1 MNVRI
6 FRATGLDAIGHLK
19 TKSTRGLRARL
30 LNDLEVKRTDTAM
43 SQIVLSAAPPQ
54 AILVITIWWGK
65 K

>member
-30 LNDLEVKRTDTAM
+30 LT
-43 SQIVLSAAPPQ
+43 
-54 AILVITIWWGK
+54 ILR
-65 K
+65 